1 MNSARRR
8 RYFEFS
14 NFNFT
19 RFSLILDVFLVQNKL
34 LYSIRS
40 QCTVFA
46 VRIWCVG
53 AHGVASPW
61 QFRAKTPGK
70 RCIHP
75 AKSCRGRR
83 GHREELRG
91 CTTQL
96 TVPNEGI
103 FAFVAV
109 HWEAERPA
117 ANHQVRSQMTQNHDV
132 KVNRSRWFSCTSTK
146 HLPNTSHTQGKCLE
160 SISSDVPSWSNS
172 QCSWL
177 DSLGTRWAGSEG
189 KLPG

>member
-1 MNSARRR
+1 MILHHVSQSPAMNSARRR

-61 QFRAKTPGK
+61 QFRAKTRGK

-109 HWEAERPA
+109 HWEAESPA
-117 ANHQVRSQMTQNHDV
+117 ANREIRSKIHPSRRDHD
-132 KVNRSRWFSCTSTK
+132 S
-146 HLPNTSHTQGKCLE
+146 PNLLFH
-160 SISSDVPSWSNS
+160 
-172 QCSWL
+172 
-177 DSLGTRWAGSEG
+177 
-189 KLPG
+189 